1 MPEKYYPNKLYPFQ
15 DEVLQLIQTVNSSFY
30 LTGGT
35 VLSRCYFN
43 HRYSDDLDFFMN
55 SNPDF
60 KKETHLIIDRLK
72 EKPGWMLEIGTV
84 SDSFVRLVL
93 EKDKIS
99 LKIDFVNDV
108 KFHAGSLETH
118 PLFHRIDN
126 CTNILSNKLCAIS
139 RMDVKDLVDILFISK
154 TCQFNW
160 NDIVKDAREKDLWV
174 EPLELCKII
183 KDFPMQLLKTVKW
196 IIPVNIEI
204 MRDDINSLHDDIF
217 FGRENSLK
225 SLQKQGKK
233 EGS

>member
-15 DEVLQLIQTVNSSFY
+15 DEVLQLIQTINSSFY

-35 VLSRCYFN
+35 VLSRCYLN

-60 KKETHLIIDRLK
+60 KKETRLIIDSFK
-72 EKPGWMLEIGTV
+72 KQPGWILEIGTV
-84 SDSFVRLVL
+84 SESFVRLALV
-93 EKDKIS
+93 KDKVS

-108 KFHAGSLETH
+108 GFHAGSIETH

-154 TCQFNW
+154 TRQFNW
-160 NDIVKDAREKDLWV
+160 NGIVKDAREKDLWV
-174 EPLELCKII
+174 EPLELCRII
-183 KDFPMQLLKTVKW
+183 KDFPLHLLNTIKW
-196 IIPVNIEI
+196 VDPVNTELLSH
-204 MRDDINSLHDDIF
+204 DIHLLHDDIF
-217 FGRENSLK
+217 FGRDNSLE
-225 SLQKQGKK
+225 LKK
-233 EGS
+233 